1 VTYSTHL
8 EDLRADAR
16 SEVWHRNHPQAKYC
30 VDECGEPCGYL
41 MQDEATDKP
50 YCRIALGAGPLEP
63 LTEWPDGPLRNETCM
78 NHPDRRG
85 WHSSWPLE
93 DANHTSLQLG
103 DLPEDTEDA
112 FEEMRGSGVSEG
124 D

>member
-1 VTYSTHL
+1 MTYAAYL

-16 SEVWHRNHPQAKYC
+16 DEVWYRDHPQAKYC
-30 VDECGEPCGYL
+30 VDECGEPCAYL

-78 NHPDRRG
+78 SYPNRRG
-85 WHSSWPLE
+85 WHSSWPVE
-93 DANHTSLQLG
+93 NANNAQLS
-103 DLPEDTEDA
+103 DLPENPEDA
-112 FEEMRGSGVSEG
+112 VEEADDGGVSQG

>member
-1 VTYSTHL
+1 MTYAAYL

-16 SEVWHRNHPQAKYC
+16 DEVWHRNHPQAKYC
-30 VDECGEPCGYL
+30 VDECGEPCAYL

-78 NHPDRRG
+78 SYPDRRG
-85 WHSSWPLE
+85 WHSSWPAE
-93 DANHTSLQLG
+93 NANNAQQLS
-103 DLPEDTEDA
+103 DLPENPEDA
-112 FEEMRGSGVSEG
+112 VEEADDGGVSQG

>member
-1 VTYSTHL
+1 MTYAAYL

-16 SEVWHRNHPQAKYC
+16 DEVWHRNHPQAKYC
-30 VDECGEPCGYL
+30 VDECGEPCAYL

-85 WHSSWPLE
+85 WHSSWPAE
-93 DANHTSLQLG
+93 NANNAQQLS
-103 DLPEDTEDA
+103 DLPENPEDA
-112 FEEMRGSGVSEG
+112 VEEADDGGVSQG

>member
-1 VTYSTHL
+1 MTYAAYL

-16 SEVWHRNHPQAKYC
+16 DEVWHRNHPQAKYC

-41 MQDEATDKP
+41 LQDEATDKP

-85 WHSSWPLE
+85 WHAR
-93 DANHTSLQLG
+93 DH
-103 DLPEDTEDA
+103 
-112 FEEMRGSGVSEG
+112 
-124 D
+124 